1 MVNCIIGPSVKTQNL
16 PLPPSLSL
24 NPKTLSLLSSGGQT
38 ERKRNKPYSES
49 LKDKKKKKKK
59 EEGRHNLKKHH
70 VFNERE
76 DDRGSLVNM
85 SHPCVVYR
93 DRRNPWPPPR

>member
-1 MVNCIIGPSVKTQNL
+1 LHHRPLCQNTKST
-16 PLPPSLSL
+16 PPSLSL
-24 NPKTLSLLSSGGQT
+24 SLNQKTLSLLSSGGQT

-49 LKDKKKKKKK
+49 LKDKKKE

>member
-24 NPKTLSLLSSGGQT
+24 NQKTLSLLSSGGQT

-49 LKDKKKKKKK
+49 LKDKKKKK
-59 EEGRHNLKKHH
+59 
-70 VFNERE
+70 
-76 DDRGSLVNM
+76 
-85 SHPCVVYR
+85 
-93 DRRNPWPPPR
+93 

>member
-49 LKDKKKKKKK
+49 LKEKKKKKKRRRRKTQFK
-59 EEGRHNLKKHH
+59 EASCL
-70 VFNERE
+70 
-76 DDRGSLVNM
+76 
-85 SHPCVVYR
+85 
-93 DRRNPWPPPR
+93 